1 MKRPGFSWKYA
12 LVIVGMFVLAYLVMD
27 LNNRMAALRRLSAQ
41 KEGVTQQ
48 LAGQMR
54 TQAYLQTQ
62 IAYATSDAAVEQWAY
77 EEGDMVRSG
86 DVPVVPLPPSVG
98 TPMPTPT
105 RVVVVT
111 PVANWQF
118 WLWLFVDPDQTGN
131 ANAP

>member
-1 MKRPGFSWKYA
+1 MKRPGFSWKYT
-12 LVIVGMFVLAYLVMD
+12 LIIVGMFVLAYLVMD
-27 LNNRMAALRRLSAQ
+27 FNNRMASLRRLSTQ

-48 LAGQMR
+48 LAGQMQ

-111 PVANWQF
+111 PAANWQF

>member
-12 LVIVGMFVLAYLVMD
+12 LIIVGMFVLAYLVMD
-27 LNNRMAALRRLSAQ
+27 FNNRMAALRRLSAQ

-48 LAGQMR
+48 LAGQVQ

-62 IAYATSDAAVEQWAY
+62 IAYATSDASVEQWAY
-77 EEGDMVRSG
+77 EEGNMVRSG
-86 DVPVVPLPPSVG
+86 DVPVVPLPATLG
-98 TPMPTPT
+98 TPVPTPT

-118 WLWLFVDPDQTGN
+118 WLWLFVDPDKPGT
-131 ANAP
+131 

>member
-12 LVIVGMFVLAYLVMD
+12 LIIVGMFVLAYLVMD
-27 LNNRMAALRRLSAQ
+27 FNNRMAALRRLSTQ

-48 LAGQMR
+48 LAGQMQ

-77 EEGDMVRSG
+77 EEGDMVRPG

-118 WLWLFVDPDQTGN
+118 WLWLFVDPEQTGN
-131 ANAP
+131 AKAP

>member
-1 MKRPGFSWKYA
+1 MI
-12 LVIVGMFVLAYLVMD
+12 IVGMFVLAYLVMD
-27 LNNRMAALRRLSAQ
+27 FNNRMASLRRLSAQ

-48 LAGQMR
+48 LAGQVQ

-86 DVPVVPLPPSVG
+86 DIPVVPLPPSVG
-98 TPMPTPT
+98 TPVPTPT

-111 PVANWQF
+111 PAANWQF
-118 WLWLFVDPDQTGN
+118 WMWLFVDPDQTGN